1 MSLKTYLF
9 FVCVYQVKKDNNKSM
24 EQQKVIDNQD
34 NNAGRAIGG
43 LVSVVSAFVSFLV
56 GGFSLYLSSLGT
68 WWFIPLGVLFIIDG
82 LFLFIPAFIKDGY
95 KAMRVQGVI
104 QIIGVLLLMPYL
116 LFMILWNDP
125 NGVMDYSYL
134 TYLVFGSAAIFK
146 LLIALFC
153 RVAIKHNYHPFVHA
167 VSNNGL
173 IMVTYLVIIIELV
186 IMNRFYPGTTTS
198 PFDNLL
204 REKPIW
210 SYIVSIL
217 VNAAMTIFAALLALS
232 TAIRAKTREELT
244 TGGKIKH
251 TIRWFNEN
259 EVSMFI
265 GLMFTLY
272 LAVLALI
279 NLKQSFFYILMFA
292 YYMGIATI
300 RVINYLW
307 HKAIQKRCG
316 DNQMKDNRWSSW
328 ILLFDAFAYLIFSNV
343 LVVAAVFM
351 MIQKANAGSNIYLF
365 LFFSIP
371 MAIMRFI
378 TTNKSIR
385 ANRRANN
392 TYKLAVSLGGLVSV
406 FFTLLEI
413 AAIAFHGYSIVW
425 LRFVLI
431 ILAIAT
437 AKIAVIIVA
446 IIFVIHWFRS
456 IILNNSIRER
466 KLRKRAQDQQ

>member
-1 MSLKTYLF
+1 MI
-9 FVCVYQVKKDNNKSM
+9 KKDNNKSM
-24 EQQKVIDNQD
+24 EQNRIVNEQEE
-34 NNAGRAIGG
+34 NAGRAIGG
-43 LVSVVSAFVSFLV
+43 LTAVVSAFVSFLV
-56 GGFSLYLSSLGT
+56 GGFCFYISILGT
-68 WWFIPLGVLFIIDG
+68 WWFIPLGALFVIDG
-82 LFLFIPAFIKDGY
+82 LFLFIPVFIKDGY
-95 KAMRVQGVI
+95 KAMKLQGII
-104 QIIGVLLLMPYL
+104 QIISVLLLMPYL

-134 TYLVFGSAAIFK
+134 TYLVFGSATLFK
-146 LLIALFC
+146 LIIALFA
-153 RVAIKHNYHPFVHA
+153 RLAMRGRYHPFIHA
-167 VSNNGL
+167 VINNGL
-173 IMVTYLVIIIELV
+173 IMVTYLVLVIELI
-186 IMNRFYPGTTTS
+186 IMNKFFPGTTTN

-217 VNAAMTIFAALLALS
+217 VNAIMTIFAALLALS
-232 TAIRAKTREELT
+232 TAIRAETREVLT

-251 TIRWFNEN
+251 TAKWFSDN
-259 EVSMFI
+259 EVGMFI
-265 GLMFTLY
+265 GLVFTLY

-279 NLKQSFFYILMFA
+279 NMKQSFFYILMIV
-292 YYMGIATI
+292 YYMGTATI

-307 HKAIQKRCG
+307 HRKILKACG
-316 DNQMKDNRWSSW
+316 DNQIRENRLSSW

-371 MAIMRFI
+371 MAIMRLI

-392 TYKLAVSLGGLVSV
+392 TYRLGVSLAGLVSI

-413 AAIAFHGYSIVW
+413 AAIAAHGVN
-425 LRFVLI
+425 LAFVRYTLI
-431 ILAIAT
+431 ILAIIP

-456 IILNNSIRER
+456 IILNSRRKER
-466 KLRKRAQDQQ
+466 RLARQKEKEKDA

>member
-1 MSLKTYLF
+1 M
-9 FVCVYQVKKDNNKSM
+9 VNNQ
-24 EQQKVIDNQD
+24 EENG
-34 NNAGRAIGG
+34 GRALGALTAVISA
-43 LVSVVSAFVSFLV
+43 LVSILV
-56 GGFSLYLSSLGT
+56 GSFSIYLSGLGT

-82 LFLFIPAFIKDGY
+82 LFLFVPVFIKDGY

-104 QIIGVLLLMPYL
+104 QIISVLLLMPYL

-146 LLIALFC
+146 LIIALFC
-153 RVAIKHNYHPFVHA
+153 RIAMKGHYHPFLHA
-167 VSNNGL
+167 ISNNGL
-173 IMVTYLVIIIELV
+173 IMVTYLVLIIELI
-186 IMNRFYPGTTTS
+186 IMNRFYPGTTYN

-204 REKPIW
+204 REKPLW

-217 VNAAMTIFAALLALS
+217 LNAGLTLFAALLALS

-251 TIRWFNEN
+251 TIHWFNEN
-259 EVSMFI
+259 EVGMFI

-272 LAVLALI
+272 LAVLSLI
-279 NLKQSFFYILMFA
+279 NMKQSFFYILMFV
-292 YYMGIATI
+292 YYMGTATI

-307 HKAIQKRCG
+307 HKWIQKRCG

-343 LVVAAVFM
+343 LVVAAIFM

-365 LFFSIP
+365 LFLTIP

-392 TYKLAVSLGGLVSV
+392 TYKLGLSLGGLVAV
-406 FFTLLEI
+406 FFTILEI
-413 AAIAFHGYSIVW
+413 VAIACHGFSVAM
-425 LRFVLI
+425 LRFSFI
-431 ILAIAT
+431 IIAIVAV
-437 AKIAVIIVA
+437 KIAVIVVA

-466 KLRKRAQDQQ
+466 RIRRRAKEQEKDAQGALF